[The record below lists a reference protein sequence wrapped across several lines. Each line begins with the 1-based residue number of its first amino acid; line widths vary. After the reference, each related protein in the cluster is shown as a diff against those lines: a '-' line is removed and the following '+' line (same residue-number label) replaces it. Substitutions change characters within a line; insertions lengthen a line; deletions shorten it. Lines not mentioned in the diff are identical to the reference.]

1 MRLRYSES
9 DRAKLECIDY
19 MLPIVADGDM
29 GFGTLTGCMK
39 MVRSFVDAG
48 VAMIHIDDLA
58 LGLKKFTNGEG
69 RTIVPTSEYLTRLTT
84 VRMTFDILGVDT
96 LLLCRCDSDH
106 AEFITSVVDKRDH
119 PYVLGATNLEC
130 GSFIDALEAGY
141 KKGQDYLTIKAEWK
155 AKAELKTF
163 GEAVQAAGT
172 TQQYETYIGQVQGK
186 ILSLQ
191 QRRQIAKEALD
202 GMDVTFDWELPRLP
216 SGQYM
221 WQWSTPQVI
230 DRAVLAA
237 PLGDVTWSRQ
247 DKPSKDWCT
256 P

>member
-1 MRLRYSES
+1 MSSRLE
-9 DRAKLECIDY
+9 
-19 MLPIVADGDM
+19 PQ
-29 GFGTLTGCMK
+29 
-39 MVRSFVDAG
+39 
-48 VAMIHIDDLA
+48 
-58 LGLKKFTNGEG
+58 N
-69 RTIVPTSEYLTRLTT
+69 
-84 VRMTFDILGVDT
+84 
-96 LLLCRCDSDH
+96 
-106 AEFITSVVDKRDH
+106 H

-141 KKGQDYLTIKAEWK
+141 KKGQDYLSIKAEWK
-155 AKAELKTF
+155 TEAELKTF
-163 GEAVQAAGT
+163 DEAVQAAGT
-172 TQQYETYIGQVQGK
+172 TQQYETYTSEVQGK

-202 GMDVTFDWELPRLP
+202 GMDIAFNWELPRLP

-247 DKPSKDWCT
+247 DKPSKYRGT
-256 P
+256 LASLQES